1 MTINHVMIE
10 GVMFEVKNIP
20 LDAYNV
26 AQIATLL
33 FNMGHA
39 HIRVLGTPSIKVA
52 FVNNKPCVIGGIL
65 HGDHIEVQT
74 LEYKEKQQ

>member
-1 MTINHVMIE
+1 
-10 GVMFEVKNIP
+10 
-20 LDAYNV
+20 
-26 AQIATLL
+26 
-33 FNMGHA
+33 
-39 HIRVLGTPSIKVA
+39 VLGTPSIKVA